1 VVAEITPSAYLR
13 SSVVAS
19 EPMPI
24 TAAPAPSPAP
34 LRRHRMSRQ
43 ERRNLAVG
51 LLFISPWIVGFL
63 AFLVYPFEETIR
75 LSFTKYNG
83 IRSPEFIGL
92 DNYRTLIHDDLFW
105 KVLGNTLYYTGLA
118 VPVGVVAALIMA
130 LCMNQDVREQ
140 PVYRA
145 ILYLPSII
153 PLFALSFIF
162 LNLMDPTRGLVNRLM
177 VDVGLPNI
185 NWFGDPRY
193 GKIAFVIL
201 AQFGAG
207 QAALIFLAG
216 LKGIPQHLYEA
227 ASIDGAGNIRKFWNI
242 TLPMMTPII
251 LYDLILGLS
260 LGIQIF
266 TQVVILTA
274 APAGSP
280 VNSNLMYVNYIY
292 SLVFRDFRSG
302 YASALALVLFLI
314 TVVLALVIFRWSKS
328 WVNYETV

>member
-1 VVAEITPSAYLR
+1 VATD
-13 SSVVAS
+13 SVA
-19 EPMPI
+19 M
-24 TAAPAPSPAP
+24 APKQSTDSG
-34 LRRHRMSRQ
+34 RRRRMSRQ
-43 ERRNLAVG
+43 ERQNLRTG
-51 LLFISPWIVGFL
+51 LLFISPWIFGFL
-63 AFLVYPFEETIR
+63 AFLVYPFYETIR

-83 IRSPEFIGL
+83 IRDPEWIGL
-92 DNYRTLIHDDLFW
+92 DNYRTMASDDLFW

-118 VPVGVVAALIMA
+118 VPVGVVAALLMA
-130 LCMNQDVREQ
+130 LCMNQNVKEQ
-140 PVYRA
+140 PIYRA

-153 PLFALSFIF
+153 PLFALSFVF
-162 LNLMDPTRGLVNRLM
+162 LNLMDPTYGIVNRLM
-177 VDVGLPNI
+177 VEIGLPNI
-185 NWFGDPRY
+185 NWFGDPDY

-227 ASIDGAGNIRKFWNI
+227 ASIDGAGNLRKFWNI
-242 TLPMMTPII
+242 TLPMITPII

-266 TQVVILTA
+266 TQVVILTGP
-274 APAGSP
+274 PAGSP

-292 SLVFRDFRSG
+292 GLVFREFRSG

>member
-1 VVAEITPSAYLR
+1 MATESVAMVPSR
-13 SSVVAS
+13 
-19 EPMPI
+19 
-24 TAAPAPSPAP
+24 PADGP
-34 LRRHRMSRQ
+34 RRRRMSRQ
-43 ERRNLAVG
+43 ERRNLITG

-63 AFLVYPFEETIR
+63 AFLVYPFYETIR

-83 IRSPEFIGL
+83 IRDPQWIGL
-92 DNYRTLIHDDLFW
+92 DNYRQMASDDLFW

-118 VPVGVVAALIMA
+118 VPVGVVAAMLMA

-140 PVYRA
+140 PIYRA

-153 PLFALSFIF
+153 PLFALSFVF
-162 LNLMDPTRGLVNRLM
+162 LNLMDPTRGIVNRLM

-185 NWFGDPRY
+185 NWFGDPAY

-227 ASIDGAGNIRKFWNI
+227 ASIDGAGNLRKFWNI

-266 TQVVILTA
+266 TQVVILTS
-274 APAGSP
+274 PAGSP

-292 SLVFRDFRSG
+292 TLVFRDFHSG

-314 TVVLALVIFRWSKS
+314 TVVLALVIFRWSRA
-328 WVNYETV
+328 WVNYDTA

>member
-1 VVAEITPSAYLR
+1 MATESVAMDPSR
-13 SSVVAS
+13 
-19 EPMPI
+19 P
-24 TAAPAPSPAP
+24 TGAP
-34 LRRHRMSRQ
+34 RRHRMSRQ
-43 ERRNLAVG
+43 ERRNLITG

-63 AFLVYPFEETIR
+63 AFLVYPFYETIR

-83 IRSPEFIGL
+83 IRDPQWIGL
-92 DNYRTLIHDDLFW
+92 DNYRTMASDDLFW

-118 VPVGVVAALIMA
+118 VPVGVVAAMLMA

-140 PVYRA
+140 PIYRA

-153 PLFALSFIF
+153 PLFALSFVF
-162 LNLMDPTRGLVNRLM
+162 LNLMDPTRGIVNRLM
-177 VDVGLPNI
+177 VDIGLPNI
-185 NWFGDPRY
+185 NWFGDPDY

-227 ASIDGAGNIRKFWNI
+227 ASIDGAGNLRKFWNI

-266 TQVVILTA
+266 TQVVILTS
-274 APAGSP
+274 PAGSP

-314 TVVLALVIFRWSKS
+314 TVVLALVIFRWSRS

>member
-1 VVAEITPSAYLR
+1 MASQPVAIPT
-13 SSVVAS
+13 V
-19 EPMPI
+19 
-24 TAAPAPSPAP
+24 PAGPKP
-34 LRRHRMSRQ
+34 RRQRMTRG
-43 ERRNLAVG
+43 ERKNLLTG
-51 LLFISPWIVGFL
+51 LLFVSPWIVGFL
-63 AFLVYPFEETIR
+63 AFLVYPFYQTIR

-83 IRSPEFIGL
+83 IRDPEWIGL
-92 DNYRTLIHDDLFW
+92 DNYKTMAQDDLFW

-118 VPVGVVAALIMA
+118 VPVGVVAAMVMA
-130 LCMNQDVREQ
+130 LCMNQNVKEQ
-140 PVYRA
+140 PIYRA

-153 PLFALSFIF
+153 PLFALSFVF
-162 LNLMDPTRGLVNRLM
+162 LNLTDPTFGLFNRLFG
-177 VDVGLPNI
+177 DLGLPNI
-185 NWFGDPRY
+185 NWFGDPAY

-227 ASIDGAGNIRKFWNI
+227 ASIDGAGNLNKFWNI

-266 TQVVILTA
+266 TQVVILTY
-274 APAGSP
+274 PAGSP

-292 SLVFRDFRSG
+292 NLVFRDFRSG
-302 YASALALVLFLI
+302 YASALALVLFVI
-314 TVVLALVIFRWSKS
+314 TMALAAIIFRWSRS
-328 WVNYETV
+328 WVQYDTV